1 MDPRNAIIPAAAAL
15 LLVSGCAS
23 TPQPAERARLTPA
36 DFAAS
41 ARPPAPDPLDELR
54 GEASESDGELVL
66 GAGDEAARRRM
77 AEDAELVPRV
87 AVLPGPPEIPE
98 GGGTAPTSD
107 PSVLVDAKV
116 GDISGMPIVA
126 SEFLA
131 PLEGRLIAEASRR
144 DRQAWRRFA
153 AEQIRLQLDL
163 LITDELLEAEAR
175 ESLPTQVREV
185 GLLSAVRNLR
195 ENLIREN
202 RGSRELADARSREQS
217 GQTLDERAEDQLR
230 RQLITMA
237 FRDNIEGRVHIS
249 RRDMELFY
257 ERNYDRFN
265 PKPSAVFRRI
275 RVGASFP
282 GDIETVKTRLEAGE
296 PFETVAALP
305 INSYSEDSGL
315 YSVPFETF
323 EPDLDALKPFRTDE
337 LNEAVGELSVG
348 SWVGPIETGRS
359 VWWLRLE
366 RIDEPPRKSFYD
378 AQPELEAT
386 LRSYN
391 EELER
396 QRFIARLRED
406 ASFTQVDR
414 MVRDLTEIAESLYYD
429 QARR

>member
-1 MDPRNAIIPAAAAL
+1 MDPRNALIPAAAAL
-15 LLVSGCAS
+15 LLAGGCAS
-23 TPQPAERARLTPA
+23 TPRTEQRARLSPA
-36 DFAAS
+36 DFAA
-41 ARPPAPDPLDELR
+41 AATPPAPDPLEELR
-54 GEASESDGELVL
+54 GESPARGGEMLL

-77 AEDAELVPRV
+77 AEDEDLVPRV
-87 AVLPGPPEIPE
+87 AVLPGPPEEPE
-98 GGGTAPTSD
+98 GGVTPPASD
-107 PSVLVDAKV
+107 RSVLVDAKV
-116 GDISGMPIVA
+116 GDISGRPIVA

-131 PLEGRLIAEASRR
+131 PLEGRLIAEATRR
-144 DRQAWRRFA
+144 DRQGWLRFA

-163 LITDELLEAEAR
+163 LITDELLE
-175 ESLPTQVREV
+175 SLPTQVRET
-185 GLLSAVRNLR
+185 GLLAAVRNLR

-202 RGSRELADARSREQS
+202 RGSRELADARSREES

-237 FRDNIEGRVHIS
+237 FRENIEGRVHIS

-257 ERNYDRFN
+257 ERNYDRYN

-282 GDIETVKTRLEAGE
+282 GDVETIKSRLEAGE
-296 PFETVAALP
+296 SFESVAALP
-305 INSYSEDSGL
+305 INSYSEDGGL
-315 YSVPFETF
+315 YSVPFETY
-323 EPDLDALKPFRTDE
+323 EPDLGALKPFRDDR
-337 LNEAVGELSVG
+337 LNDAVGELSVG

-366 RIDEPPRKSFYD
+366 RIDEPTRKSFYE

-396 QRFIARLRED
+396 RRFIARLRED
-406 ASFTQVDR
+406 ASFTEVDR